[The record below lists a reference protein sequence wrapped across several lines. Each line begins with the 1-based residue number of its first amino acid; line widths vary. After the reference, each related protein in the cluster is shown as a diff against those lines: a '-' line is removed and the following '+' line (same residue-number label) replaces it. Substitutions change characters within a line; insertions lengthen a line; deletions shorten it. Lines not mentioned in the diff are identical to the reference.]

1 MCINTFSFIVLIN
14 ILRKDHVLN
23 TRMKKRMPIIVL
35 YRHVLDTDLII
46 IRVVDPLPYD
56 VLTCTLER
64 RGVDLEV

>member
-14 ILRKDHVLN
+14 SLRKDHVLN

-35 YRHVLDTDLII
+35 FRHVLDIDLIK

-56 VLTCTLER
+56 VL
-64 RGVDLEV
+64 